1 MKEVKLKKL
10 KKYQSPVTG
19 YLFISPWLLGF
30 LLLTF
35 WPIATSFYYSFT
47 DFNLL
52 NTGRPNF
59 IGFANYAKIIVSDT
73 DFRQSLLV
81 TLHYVFLS
89 VPVKLIAALIVA
101 MILNQ
106 KIKGIGIYRT
116 FFYMPTLIG
125 GSVAVAIL
133 WRNIWGP
140 TGFINQILGFF
151 GAETKSWISTPEM
164 AIYTLILLGVW
175 QFGSSMIVFL
185 AGLKQIPADLYEA
198 TAIDGANRP
207 TQFFRITMPMLSSQV
222 LFNLVLQT
230 ISAFQIFTQA
240 YIITNKG
247 GPMNATRFYALY
259 LFHRGFL
266 RFEMGYAATLAW
278 IMLAI
283 IALVTV
289 FIFTSSRFWV
299 FYQSENV

>member
-1 MKEVKLKKL
+1 LKKL
-10 KKYQSPVTG
+10 KKYQAPLTG

-35 WPIATSFYYSFT
+35 WPIANSFYYSFT

-52 NTGRPNF
+52 NVGRPNF
-59 IGFANYAKIIVSDT
+59 TGFANYVKIITADS

-106 KIKGIGIYRT
+106 KIKGISIYRT
-116 FFYMPTLIG
+116 LFYMPTLIG

-140 TGFINQILGFF
+140 TGFVNQILGVFNI
-151 GAETKSWISTPEM
+151 ATKSWISSPETAM
-164 AIYTLILLGVW
+164 YTLILLGIW

-185 AGLKQIPADLYEA
+185 AGLKQIPVELYEA

-207 TQFFRITMPMLSSQV
+207 VQFFRITLPMLSSQV

-230 ISAFQIFTQA
+230 IGAFQVFTQA

-247 GPMNATRFYALY
+247 GPMNATRVYALY

-283 IALVTV
+283 IAFFTV
-289 FIFTSSRFWV
+289 LIFASSKFWV
-299 FYQSENV
+299 FYQSENT

>member
-1 MKEVKLKKL
+1 MKRL
-10 KKYQSPVTG
+10 KKYQSPLTG

-30 LLLTF
+30 LLLTL
-35 WPIATSFYYSFT
+35 WPAANSLYYSLT
-47 DFNLL
+47 NFNLL
-52 NTGRPNF
+52 DVNPPAFTGL
-59 IGFANYAKIIVSDT
+59 GNYSKIITGDSE
-73 DFRQSLLV
+73 FRHSLLV

-101 MILNQ
+101 LILNQ
-106 KIKGIGIYRT
+106 KIKGIGVYRT

-140 TGFINQILGFF
+140 SGFINQILSFF

-175 QFGSSMIVFL
+175 QFGSSMIIFL
-185 AGLKQIPADLYEA
+185 AGLKQIPTELYEA
-198 TAIDGANRP
+198 ASIDGAAKPAR
-207 TQFFRITMPMLSSQV
+207 FFRITLPMLSSQV

-230 ISAFQIFTQA
+230 IGAFQIFTQA

-247 GPMNATRFYALY
+247 GPMNATRVYAIY
-259 LFHRGFL
+259 LFHRGFT
-266 RFEMGYAATLAW
+266 RFEMGYAAALAW

-289 FIFTSSRFWV
+289 LIFASSKFWV
-299 FYQSENV
+299 YYET